1 MLRAFT
7 QPSNFYQSK
16 NIRWV
21 LRMVLYIL
29 AILNFWSMVHSSANK
44 HLHALKKHIWPTS
57 GTLPVSLGCYMDLLS
72 TSIHCILY
80 NGTSSIAHFSLH
92 NSWMSLQRKRKPAM
106 NPSSDGDKIQFQIF
120 FRVVFQ
126 QLKKCRIFLA
136 ASKMFSASGVW
147 FSQQFEDVFQKLG
160 FTLDNKSQTCLMQ
173 EFFSEG
179 IHTNKHPKYPKEKK
193 ESFIIP

>member
-21 LRMVLYIL
+21 LRMVSYIL

-72 TSIHCILY
+72 TSIHCICTTVRHLLRTSVCTTVGCHY
-80 NGTSSIAHFSLH
+80 NENGNLPWTHHQMATRFNFKFSS
-92 NSWMSLQRKRKPAM
+92 
-106 NPSSDGDKIQFQIF
+106 
-120 FRVVFQ
+120 
-126 QLKKCRIFLA
+126 
-136 ASKMFSASGVW
+136 VW
-147 FSQQFEDVFQKLG
+147 FSNSWKNAGSSSPRPRCFQQV
-160 FTLDNKSQTCLMQ
+160 
-173 EFFSEG
+173 
-179 IHTNKHPKYPKEKK
+179 
-193 ESFIIP
+193 ESDFLNNLKMSSKNWDSR